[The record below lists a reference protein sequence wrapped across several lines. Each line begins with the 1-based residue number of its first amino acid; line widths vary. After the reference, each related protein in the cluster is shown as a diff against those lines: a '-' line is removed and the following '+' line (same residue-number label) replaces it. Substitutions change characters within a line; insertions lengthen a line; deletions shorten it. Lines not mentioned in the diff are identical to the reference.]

1 MMQPVHTDACNV
13 VFKAP
18 DDWNTEIDGEC
29 VDLPIHA
36 DIALGVLHS
45 YWQPSEQDI
54 ANILAGLPI
63 RLTVFGRGH
72 PPVAI
77 AVSAGIED

>member
-1 MMQPVHTDACNV
+1 MQPVRTDACNA
-13 VFKAP
+13 VFVAP
-18 DDWNTEIDGEC
+18 ADWHVEIDGEC

-36 DIALGVLHS
+36 DITLGVMHS
-45 YWQPSEQDI
+45 YWQPSEEDI

-63 RLTVFGRGH
+63 RLTVFGRSH

-77 AVSAGIED
+77 AVSIGTEH